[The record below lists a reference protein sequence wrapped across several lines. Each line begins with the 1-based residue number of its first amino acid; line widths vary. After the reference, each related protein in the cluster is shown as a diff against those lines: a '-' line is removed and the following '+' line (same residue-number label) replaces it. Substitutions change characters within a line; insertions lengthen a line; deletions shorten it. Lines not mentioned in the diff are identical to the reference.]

1 MSDEITAKKTG
12 EHTIASTQEVVRDLT
27 QRISELAG
35 LLRSQQ
41 DILRKRGMNLP
52 SGALDTLRTV
62 QMRLEAMNK
71 QQLNAQIELRQLRA
85 LAQTTALLNSSLD
98 TNEVLNQVMDTVIQL
113 TGAERGYILLK
124 DKASGDMKYIIG
136 RGIDQEALNK
146 SDFAV
151 SKTVINDVIERGEA
165 VLTDN
170 ASQDARYQGQQSII
184 GLQMRS
190 ILCVPLKVR
199 GEVIGVAYCDN
210 RIISGIFKEHEMN
223 LASAFANQGAV
234 AIENARLF
242 ESVRA
247 QLDEITRVR
256 DLMENTFESIP
267 TGVIAMASDGTVT
280 TCTPPAERI
289 LGIPADSWQ
298 GKQLAEVLPAM
309 DDAFYMLLER
319 VDLSGQQEE
328 IEITFGEG
336 ANQRDWKLIVSPL
349 RDAEE
354 GSKQGLVIVLDDLT
368 EINKREEQLKQI
380 RIYLP
385 TAQLEKEIS
394 LDYIANI
401 PVEERVISVVSADVR
416 GFTSFSER
424 LDPQELMRVINRY
437 LDTAS
442 EAIALQN
449 GVVDKF
455 LGDAVTGMF
464 NTQLDKPEQESE
476 QQHAMRAVRAAMSLK
491 SDLFALHEDLPQDKR
506 LFYGIGIHTGPAV
519 LGNLGGP
526 SRKEFS
532 ALGEAIQISKLLQE
546 NAQGG
551 EVLLSEATYELVK
564 DNFECE
570 PIEPR
575 KTKGYDIKVMYVV
588 IKHKRT
594 RGTNQLDPSLADL
607 LKD

>member
-1 MSDEITAKKTG
+1 MTDERTAKTQTG
-12 EHTIASTQEVVRDLT
+12 EHTIASTQEVVRELT
-27 QRISELAG
+27 QRITELAG

-62 QMRLEAMNK
+62 QMRLEALNK
-71 QQLNAQIELRQLRA
+71 QLLNSQIELRQLRA

-124 DKASGDMKYIIG
+124 DKASGDMRYIIG

-146 SDFAV
+146 SDFVV
-151 SKTVINDVIERGEA
+151 SKTVINDVITRGEP

-170 ASQDARYQGQQSII
+170 ASQDSRYQGQQSII

-247 QLDEITRVR
+247 QLEEITRVR
-256 DLMENTFESIP
+256 DLMENTFASIP
-267 TGVIAMASDGTVT
+267 SGVIAMASDGTVT
-280 TCTPPAERI
+280 TCTPPAEKI
-289 LGIPADSWQ
+289 LGIEPDSWMSR
-298 GKQLAEVLPAM
+298 QLAELLPEM
-309 DDAFYMLLER
+309 DESFYLVLER
-319 VDLSGQQEE
+319 VDLSGKQEE
-328 IEITFGEG
+328 LELTLGTG
-336 ANQRDWKLIVSPL
+336 VNQRFWKLIISPL
-349 RDAEE
+349 RDADE
-354 GSKQGLVIVLDDLT
+354 GVKQGLVIVLDDLT
-368 EINKREEQLKQI
+368 EIKKREEQLKQI

-394 LDYIANI
+394 LDYIATI
-401 PVEERVISVVSADVR
+401 PVEERVISVLSADVR

-464 NTQLDKPEQESE
+464 NTQLDKPDQETE
-476 QQHAMRAVRAAMSLK
+476 QQHAMRAVRSAMSLK
-491 SDLFALHEDLPQDKR
+491 SDLFALHEEMPEEKR

-532 ALGEAIQISKLLQE
+532 ALGEAIL
-546 NAQGG
+546 
-551 EVLLSEATYELVK
+551 
-564 DNFECE
+564 
-570 PIEPR
+570 
-575 KTKGYDIKVMYVV
+575 
-588 IKHKRT
+588 
-594 RGTNQLDPSLADL
+594 
-607 LKD
+607 

>member
-1 MSDEITAKKTG
+1 MQNG
-12 EHTIASTQEVVRDLT
+12 EHTIASTQEVVRELT
-27 QRISELAG
+27 QRTIELAG

-62 QMRLEAMNK
+62 QLRLDALSK
-71 QQLNAQIELRQLRA
+71 QLLNSQIELRQLRA

-124 DKASGDMKYIIG
+124 DKQVGEMQFIIG
-136 RGIDQEALNK
+136 RGIDQETLNK
-146 SDFAV
+146 SDFVV
-151 SKTVINDVIERGEA
+151 SKTVVNEVISRGEA

-170 ASQDARYQGQQSII
+170 ASQDSRYQGQQSII

-199 GEVIGVAYCDN
+199 GDVIGVAYCDN

-247 QLDEITRVR
+247 QLEEITRVR
-256 DLMENTFESIP
+256 DLMENTFASIP
-267 TGVIAMASDGTVT
+267 SGVIAMAPDGTVT
-280 TCTPPAERI
+280 TCTPPMRRI
-289 LGIPADSWQ
+289 LGIPDDGWQ
-298 GKQLAEVLPAM
+298 HKQLAELMP
-309 DDAFYMLLER
+309 DLDESFYMVLER
-319 VDLSGQQEE
+319 VDLSGAEE
-328 IEITFGEG
+328 EVELTLGEG
-336 ANQRDWKLIVSPL
+336 VNQRSWKLIVSPL
-349 RDAEE
+349 RDADE

-368 EINKREEQLKQI
+368 EIKKREEQLKQI

-401 PVEERVISVVSADVR
+401 PVEERVISVLSADVR

-442 EAIALQN
+442 EAVALQN

-455 LGDAVTGMF
+455 LGDAVTGIF
-464 NTQLDKPEQESE
+464 NSQLDKPEAETE
-476 QQHAMRAVRAAMSLK
+476 QLHALRAVRAAMSLK
-491 SDLFALHEDLPQDKR
+491 SDLFALHEELPQEQR
-506 LFYGIGIHTGPAV
+506 LFYGIGVHTGPAV
-519 LGNLGGP
+519 LGNIGGP

-532 ALGEAIQISKLLQE
+532 ALGEAISMSKLLQE
-546 NAQGG
+546 NAEGG
-551 EVLLSEATYELVK
+551 EVLLSEATYELIK

-570 PIEPR
+570 PLEPR
-575 KTKGYDIKVMYVV
+575 KTKGYDIKVMYKV
-588 IKHKRT
+588 IKHKRGRST
-594 RGTNQLDPSLADL
+594 SQLDPSLADL

>member
-1 MSDEITAKKTG
+1 MSDTNP
-12 EHTIASTQEVVRDLT
+12 IASTQELIRELT
-27 QRISELAG
+27 QRITELSG

-52 SGALDTLRTV
+52 SGALDTLRSV
-62 QMRLEAMNK
+62 QVRMEAMNK
-71 QQLNAQIELRQLRA
+71 HLLNTQIELRQLRA

-124 DKASGDMKYIIG
+124 DKATGEMQFIIG
-136 RGIDQEALNK
+136 RGIDQETLGK
-146 SDFAV
+146 SDFVV
-151 SKTVINDVIERGEA
+151 SKTVVNEVIARGEP

-170 ASQDARYQGQQSII
+170 ASQDSRYAGQQSII

-223 LASAFANQGAV
+223 LAGAFANQGAV

-247 QLDEITRVR
+247 QLAEITRVR
-256 DLMENTFESIP
+256 DLMENTFASIP
-267 TGVIAMASDGTVT
+267 SGVIAMSPDGTAT
-280 TCTPPAERI
+280 TCTPPAQSILRI
-289 LGIPADSWQ
+289 GADDWQ
-298 GKQLAEVLPAM
+298 GRQLAELLPEM
-309 DDAFYMLLER
+309 DDDFYMLLER
-319 VDLSGQQEE
+319 VDQSNQQEE
-328 IEITFGEG
+328 IELNVGSG
-336 ANQRDWKLIVSPL
+336 ANQRIWQVSVSPL
-349 RDAEE
+349 RDADK
-354 GSKQGLVIVLDDLT
+354 GAKQGLVIVLDDLT
-368 EINKREEQLKQI
+368 EIKKREDQLKQI

-385 TAQLEKEIS
+385 TGQLDKEIS
-394 LDYIANI
+394 LDYIARI
-401 PVEERVISVVSADVR
+401 PVEERTISVLSADVR

-437 LDTAS
+437 LDVAS

-464 NTQLDKPEQESE
+464 NTQLDRADEETE
-476 QQHAMRAVRAAMSLK
+476 QQHALRAVRAAMSLRT
-491 SDLFALHEDLPQDKR
+491 DLFALHEELPEEKR
-506 LFYGIGIHTGPAV
+506 LFYGIGIHTGAAV

-532 ALGEAIQISKLLQE
+532 ALGEAISMSKLLQE

-570 PIEPR
+570 PLEPR
-575 KTKGYDIKVMYVV
+575 KTKEGYEFKVMYKV

-594 RGTNQLDPSLADL
+594 RGTAQLDPSVADL